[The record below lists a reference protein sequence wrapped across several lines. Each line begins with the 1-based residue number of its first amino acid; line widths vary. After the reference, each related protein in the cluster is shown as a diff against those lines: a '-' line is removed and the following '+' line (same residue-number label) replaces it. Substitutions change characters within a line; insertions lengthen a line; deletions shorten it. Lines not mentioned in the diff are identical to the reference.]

1 MYLDIER
8 QHMKTTKLKM
18 HPGKAAKKVS
28 MQRLYGQMATEAGEG
43 RKIYIEKETSSRMQ
57 QQILMSGFV
66 RKQALALGPT
76 GI

>member
-28 MQRLYGQMATEAGEG
+28 MQKTLRQLRGERG
-43 RKIYIEKETSSRMQ
+43 GTYR
-57 QQILMSGFV
+57 
-66 RKQALALGPT
+66 
-76 GI
+76 

>member
-8 QHMKTTKLKM
+8 HHMKTTKLKM

-28 MQRLYGQMATEAGEG
+28 MQRLYGQMATQ
-43 RKIYIEKETSSRMQ
+43 KKETSSRMQ

-66 RKQALALGPT
+66 RKRVMALGPT